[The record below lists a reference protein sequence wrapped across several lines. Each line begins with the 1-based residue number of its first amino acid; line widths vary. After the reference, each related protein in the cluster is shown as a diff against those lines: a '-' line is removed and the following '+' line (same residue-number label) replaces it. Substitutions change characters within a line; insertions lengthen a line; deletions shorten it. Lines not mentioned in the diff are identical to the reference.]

1 MILLLIVMVLIIR
14 YKKASY
20 YKMNDKNEI
29 GPIITQ
35 TEDETDREAVFSN
48 PTYQVIQDDVKI
60 L

>member
-1 MILLLIVMVLIIR
+1 
-14 YKKASY
+14 
-20 YKMNDKNEI
+20 MNDKNEI